1 MHQQRPTIVSVLAV
15 MDCLLAAFGF
25 AVIVICLLPA
35 SARTAASEALDR
47 FVRSDNLNST
57 WSPLATAS
65 NNVSSTWSPLATAV
79 AGLLIALL
87 YSFLAAGLWKL
98 RNWARIATLVF
109 TLPISGALPS
119 ALGLFNVFFPVP
131 GFALA
136 GYALSFLLFLYL
148 VNPKVRTAFGV
159 TPPRKKW
166 LIPAVSVVAI
176 ASLSYDLYRSG
187 REFQAIRWHMR
198 SGDRVRVNGVAFP
211 VYYWYTP
218 IQDCVGADFTIED
231 RPGPL
236 RKRDAFGAYIEVK
249 RASPSES
256 VNVEKQVEEKEQ
268 GLERA
273 GYKVT
278 RFPMRVSKETL
289 SCLSSEGPVIHMIDC
304 YGEGPI
310 GSVVFSGGNRS
321 LDRFQS
327 MMARAE

>member
-1 MHQQRPTIVSVLAV
+1 MNQQRPIIVSVLAV

-25 AVIVICLLPA
+25 AVFVICLLPA
-35 SARTAASEALDR
+35 GARTAALGTLDR
-47 FVRSDNLNST
+47 LARSDNLARLDNLGFAT
-57 WSPLATAS
+57 PWSPVSTA
-65 NNVSSTWSPLATAV
+65 L

-87 YSFLAAGLWKL
+87 YSATATGLWSL
-98 RNWARIATLVF
+98 RNWARIATLVL
-109 TLPISGALPS
+109 TLPISGSLPS
-119 ALGLFNVFFPVP
+119 ALILVNLLFPVP
-131 GFALA
+131 GVALA
-136 GYALSFLLFLYL
+136 GFALSFLLFLYL
-148 VNPKVRTAFGV
+148 VSAQVRTTFGV
-159 TPPRKKW
+159 TAPRKKW
-166 LIPAVSVVAI
+166 LLPVVSVVAI
-176 ASLSYDLYRSG
+176 ACLTYDLSKSG
-187 REFQAIRWHMR
+187 REFQAMRWHMR
-198 SGDRVRVNGVAFP
+198 SGDRVHVNGVAFP

-249 RASPSES
+249 GASPSES

-273 GYKVT
+273 GYKVS